1 MPLHAETSFAER
13 PIGDIATSL
22 PGATG
27 IFRKYRLDFCCGGDQ
42 LLKEAAARRGADL
55 ASIESEL
62 ASLDRGAESDVPED
76 ASAIIDYILHRYHET
91 HRRQL
96 PELLRLALKVESVH
110 ADNPQVP
117 KGLAALIRKLIG
129 DLEVHMKK
137 EELILFPLIKSGV
150 RSVDGPIAQMRFDH
164 DDHGVLLRRLEE
176 ITNCF
181 TPPEGA
187 CRSWQAL
194 YSGAAK
200 FMDDIMEHIS
210 LENNVL
216 FPQFEEHAP
225 RLTCH

>member
-1 MPLHAETSFAER
+1 MIVQFATSFAER

-27 IFRKYRLDFCCGGDQ
+27 VFRKYRLDFCCGGDQ
-42 LLKEAAARRGADL
+42 RLRDAAAHRGADL
-55 ASIESEL
+55 SSIEGEL
-62 ASLDRGAESDVPED
+62 AALNLDAASDVPEESG
-76 ASAIIDYILHRYHET
+76 AMIDYILYRYHET

-96 PELLRLALKVESVH
+96 PELLKLALKVESVH
-110 ADNPQVP
+110 ADNPHVP
-117 KGLAALIRKLIG
+117 KGLSDLIQKLIG
-129 DLEVHMKK
+129 ELEAHMKK
-137 EELILFPLIKSGV
+137 EELILFPLMKGGA
-150 RSVDGPIAQMRFDH
+150 RGVDGPISQMRHDH
-164 DDHGVLLRRLEE
+164 DDHGVLLHRLED
-176 ITNCF
+176 ITNRF

-216 FPQFEEHAP
+216 FPRFE
-225 RLTCH
+225 